1 MFIEIN
7 NTEMNAQKVDEWVKL
22 TRRANGD
29 VLSPEFALEILS
41 KTNHIAN
48 IKTVLKNIKA
58 QCVDENKKLVPEK
71 VAQYKEFIL
80 SCVDGRE
87 QSEMIMADL
96 RELAEA
102 CGCKDELEIINNNEK
117 VYSNTDVKGVV
128 VRDMYDRNN
137 MENMLN
143 LGIPVFIDINKVYN
157 GNILPYVRLREMDFS
172 NVIAIRA
179 KDLSDLSFD
188 NVSNLP
194 EKVILENTS
203 VVKFIGSSWRDGVEK
218 LDVSKANTLMIK
230 ECTNVPENIDAS
242 NCNVVNFEAINL
254 SNWDK
259 IKFGD
264 DVILTLKLCE
274 NVSENFDVS
283 FVSDLYIYGTDIS
296 KAKDL
301 KFKDGANVVMDSAK
315 VNYNTEIVTVVP
327 EFLDFSH
334 CDKVKFSAR
343 PLEVKEIWFKNRE
356 QAGEW
361 VDIMFYCRDAKTVF
375 VDEENAKK
383 EKLLNSAPI
392 NNDFEI

>member
-1 MFIEIN
+1 MFVAIDNKDI
-7 NTEMNAQKVDEWVKL
+7 NAQNIDEL
-22 TRRANGD
+22 INHTRDDNGGII
-29 VLSPEFALEILS
+29 SPEFAMEVLS

-48 IKTVLKNIKA
+48 IKKVIKNIKSN
-58 QCVDENKKLVPEK
+58 CVDKNGKFVPEL
-71 VAQYKEFIL
+71 VLPYKEFIL

-87 QSEMIMADL
+87 QSKMIKSDL
-96 RELAEA
+96 TELAEA

-157 GNILPYVRLREMDFS
+157 GNVVPYVRLREMDFS

-194 EKVILENTS
+194 GKVILENTS

-230 ECTNVPENIDAS
+230 RCANVPENIDAS

-264 DVILTLKLCE
+264 DVILTLKLCD

-361 VDIMFYCRDAKTVF
+361 VDIMFYCRDTKTVF

-383 EKLLNSAPI
+383 EKLLNGAPI
-392 NNDFEI
+392 NNDFEM

>member
-1 MFIEIN
+1 MFVAIEN
-7 NTEMNAQKVDEWVKL
+7 KDMNAQKVDEWVKL

-48 IKTVLKNIKA
+48 IKTVIKNIKA

-179 KDLSDLSFD
+179 KDLIDLSFD

-194 EKVILENTS
+194 GKVILENTS

-254 SNWDK
+254 SKWDK

-361 VDIMFYCRDAKTVF
+361 VDIMFYCRDTKTVF